1 MGLEVSMV
9 TTEAVRVQTQTD
21 ILVKNVCSGHSRGGE
36 DAGVFKDEIA
46 RTEKN
51 IGSSSTSSAAPT

>member
-21 ILVKNVCSGHSRGGE
+21 ILIKNVCSGHSRGGE

-46 RTEKN
+46 
-51 IGSSSTSSAAPT
+51 